1 MFQNLCLVFCAL
13 YVAQNPFLQDACFK
27 YSPQIMCFL
36 VWTAL
41 LYKFAY
47 ARGRA
52 AREAEHAAREAE
64 HAVEIAE
71 FQSCITQLVQHCQNV
86 SNNFEAVAAASANGC
101 KVVRHK

>member
-1 MFQNLCLVFCAL
+1 MFQNLCLVCCAL
-13 YVAQNPFLQDACFK
+13 CFAQNPFLQDACFK

-41 LYKFAY
+41 LYKVAY

-52 AREAEHAAREAE
+52 AREAEHAA
-64 HAVEIAE
+64 EIAE

-101 KVVRHK
+101 TIVWHK

>member
-1 MFQNLCLVFCAL
+1 MFQNL
-13 YVAQNPFLQDACFK
+13 
-27 YSPQIMCFL
+27 CFL

-64 HAVEIAE
+64 HAAREAEHAAEIAE

-86 SNNFEAVAAASANGC
+86 SNNLDTVAAVSANGC
-101 KVVRHK
+101 KVVWHK

>member
-47 ARGRA
+47 ARGHRA
-52 AREAEHAAREAE
+52 AHEEVYQHERALAEEEAREEYRKEQELEKIKAR
-64 HAVEIAE
+64 VEFKNSKE
-71 FQSCITQLVQHCQNV
+71 YMVDHDRPRF
-86 SNNFEAVAAASANGC
+86 
-101 KVVRHK
+101 

>member
-1 MFQNLCLVFCAL
+1 MFQNLCLLFCAL
-13 YVAQNPFLQDACFK
+13 YFAQNPFLQDACFK

-52 AREAEHAAREAE
+52 AREAEHEA
-64 HAVEIAE
+64 EIAE
-71 FQSCITQLVQHCQNV
+71 FKLCITQLVQHCQNV

-101 KVVRHK
+101 KIVWDK